1 MHGYCNPP
9 VGKEE
14 YETHRHPY
22 GGGAVLIAVSAG
34 VAAAA
39 MIEGTPGDDKL
50 IGTANTDT
58 IYGRGGD
65 DLIEAREARDIVF
78 GGNGD
83 DDLYGEELGDQ
94 LFGGA
99 GDDYIVGGG
108 GEDELFGFGGND
120 VIVSGDD
127 KKADEVRCGTGY
139 DVAYLSG
146 PDHSVLTNN
155 HQCEEI
161 YTFQSFDGIM
171 NLGGTAG
178 S

>member
-1 MHGYCNPP
+1 MRRTGILMM
-9 VGKEE
+9 VV
-14 YETHRHPY
+14 
-22 GGGAVLIAVSAG
+22 AVLTAVSAG
-34 VAAAA
+34 VAVAAT
-39 MIEGTPGDDKL
+39 IEGTPGDDTI

-65 DLIEAREARDIVF
+65 DLIEARGARDIVF
-78 GGNGD
+78 GGNGN
-83 DDLYGEELGDQ
+83 DDLYGEEIGDQ

-108 GEDELFGFGGND
+108 GEDELFGFGGDD

-161 YTFQSFDGIM
+161 ITFKSFDEIT
-171 NLGGTAG
+171 NPGGTAG
-178 S
+178 